1 MREVKQSSRCMRNSL
16 LYRLK
21 YAIMYFFRV
30 EGTEDEVV
38 AEMEVYRLMKMIME
52 VNDEG

>member
-1 MREVKQSSRCMRNSL
+1 MQEVEQSNRCIRNSL
-16 LYRLK
+16 LYRLR

-52 VNDEG
+52 VNGEG